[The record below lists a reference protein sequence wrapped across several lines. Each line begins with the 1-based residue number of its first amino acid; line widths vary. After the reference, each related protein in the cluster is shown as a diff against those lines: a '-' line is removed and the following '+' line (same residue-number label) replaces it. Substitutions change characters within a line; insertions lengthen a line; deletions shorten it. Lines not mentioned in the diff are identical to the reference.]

1 MSTFTLLS
9 QSAAYV
15 IDLLMI
21 MKVLF
26 LEEEQY
32 GHIEMEDPSW

>member
-1 MSTFTLLS
+1 MSAFTLLS

-21 MKVLF
+21 TKVLF
-26 LEEEQY
+26 LKEQY
-32 GHIEMEDPSW
+32 GDIEMEDPSW

>member
-15 IDLLMI
+15 IELLMM
-21 MKVLF
+21 MKALF
-26 LEEEQY
+26 LKEQC

>member
-1 MSTFTLLS
+1 MSTSTLLS

-15 IDLLMI
+15 IDLLLI

-26 LEEEQY
+26 LKEQC
-32 GHIEMEDPSW
+32 GHIEREDPSW

>member
-1 MSTFTLLS
+1 MSAFTLLS

-26 LEEEQY
+26 LKEQY
-32 GHIEMEDPSW
+32 GDIEMEDPSW

>member
-26 LEEEQY
+26 LKEQD
-32 GHIEMEDPSW
+32 GHVEMEDPSW